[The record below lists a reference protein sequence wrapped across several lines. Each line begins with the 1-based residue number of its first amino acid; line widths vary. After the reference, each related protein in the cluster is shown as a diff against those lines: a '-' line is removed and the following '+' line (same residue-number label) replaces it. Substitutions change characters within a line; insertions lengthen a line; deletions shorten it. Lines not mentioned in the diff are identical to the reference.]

1 VIVVT
6 LAPQST
12 SQERNFLLDRK
23 IGQQPITGWLK
34 RLRGHDVYSYRSTIT
49 TVICTHQLELSIFI
63 LVARMT
69 VLSPLFATSFT
80 KVCQPATMG
89 V

>member
-12 SQERNFLLDRK
+12 SQERNFLLDCEV
-23 IGQQPITGWLK
+23 GQQPITGWLK

-49 TVICTHQLELSIFI
+49 TVICTHHLVF
-63 LVARMT
+63 LVAKVSAFLIVNAT
-69 VLSPLFATSFT
+69 V
-80 KVCQPATMG
+80 VIN
-89 V
+89 